1 MKELGERYYSH
12 DDYRELFNT
21 MIDSLVCED
30 KAIGITNDG
39 EL

>member
-21 MIDSLVCED
+21 MIDANICNI
-30 KAIGITNDG
+30 K
-39 EL
+39 